1 MSKRE
6 KDKPRERRYI
16 DQTSITDK
24 GKKKQKK
31 QEPALSTFR
40 QADTKPAAAKGQ
52 KALVFFSQGVKRKG
66 ISAQC

>member
-24 GKKKQKK
+24 GKKKTKK
-31 QEPALSTFR
+31 TRASAFHI
-40 QADTKPAAAKGQ
+40 QAG
-52 KALVFFSQGVKRKG
+52 RY
-66 ISAQC
+66 